1 MDSHV
6 LVMNTLSNF
15 SSLICTLSHS
25 AGRLQEESILRPV
38 ENMPL
43 CYLKQICIKIFVEF
57 NTAVVPFL
65 VVLDVQAVSY
75 LIGAC

>member
-1 MDSHV
+1 MDSSV
-6 LVMNTLSNF
+6 LRMNTLSNF
-15 SSLICTLSHS
+15 SSLVCTLSHS
-25 AGRLQEESILRPV
+25 AGRLQEDSVLRLV

-65 VVLDVQAVSY
+65 VMLDV
-75 LIGAC
+75 